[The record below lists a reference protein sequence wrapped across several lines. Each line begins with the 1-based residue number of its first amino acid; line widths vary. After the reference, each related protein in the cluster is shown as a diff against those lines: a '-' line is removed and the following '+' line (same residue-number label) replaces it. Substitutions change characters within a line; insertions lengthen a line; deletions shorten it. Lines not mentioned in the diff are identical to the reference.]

1 MIDLNFFAKIKLIKQ
16 ERKVLEDLLN
26 EFIKKNGPKGFPSSV
41 ISSEKVQS
49 HSKTKEAE
57 TIYKE
62 WSELLEEIEVREF
75 ELAREEIRIIREIK
89 RIKDDTIRTVIYARY
104 VLDMSFKEI
113 ETKYGINRQDF
124 FNRLN
129 KNDKKYKNIQK

>member
-49 HSKTKEAE
+49 HCKTKEVE
-57 TIYKE
+57 IVYKE

-129 KNDKKYKNIQK
+129 KNDKNNKNIQK